1 MSAQAHPLPVRLHVT
16 FNLIGACTS
25 CSLGDKWVDPFLRSG
40 YDDLRGWEE
49 PISGVPL
56 RPLDDRFGSEP
67 AGVKSANV
75 KT

>member
-1 MSAQAHPLPVRLHVT
+1 M
-16 FNLIGACTS
+16 
-25 CSLGDKWVDPFLRSG
+25 SG

-67 AGVKSANV
+67 AGVRSANV